1 MRYAGIDKC
10 DICNGNDVGVS
21 VFVQG
26 CHFCCKGCFNKET
39 WDFNGGKE
47 WNEEIEKQFI
57 ELISK
62 PYIKRVSILGGEP
75 LADEN
80 LELTFNIIALI
91 YGVCEQYNREIMV
104 WIYTGYTFEKIYDIQ
119 NIDNNS
125 AIYTF
130 EKIYDI
136 QNIDNNSAINPIIK
150 WMSGKTQLSLDE
162 SLSKSAQQWM
172 RNTILKYCDYLVDGR
187 FEIDKQDLTYSK
199 VKFAGSTNQR
209 IIDVQKT
216 LEKGEIVL
224 YEQNS

>member
-21 VFVQG
+21 IFVQG
-26 CHFCCKGCFNKET
+26 CHFHCKGCFNKET

-47 WNEEIEKQFI
+47 WNEEIEKRFI

-80 LELTFNIIALI
+80 LELTLHIMTLI
-91 YGVCEQYNREIMV
+91 SKICEQYDREIMI
-104 WIYTGYTFEKIYDIQ
+104 WIYTGYVFENIYDIK
-119 NIDNNS
+119 NIHNN
-125 AIYTF
+125 F
-130 EKIYDI
+130 PL
-136 QNIDNNSAINPIIK
+136 NPVLD
-150 WMSGKTQLSLDE
+150 WMSNKTSATFDE
-162 SLSKSAQQWM
+162 SVSKFICKAT
-172 RNTILKYCDYLVDGR
+172 RNKILQYCDYLVDGQ

-209 IIDVQKT
+209 IIDIQKT

>member
-21 VFVQG
+21 IFVQG
-26 CHFCCKGCFNKET
+26 CHFHCKGCFNKET

-47 WNEEIEKQFI
+47 WNDVIEKQFI

-80 LELTFNIIALI
+80 LELTFNIVALI

-104 WIYTGYTFEKIYDIQ
+104 WIYTGYTFEKIYNIQ
-119 NIDNNS
+119 NID
-125 AIYTF
+125 
-130 EKIYDI
+130 D
-136 QNIDNNSAINPIIK
+136 NSAINPMID

-162 SLSKSAQQWM
+162 SLNKSARQWM
-172 RNTILKYCDYLVDGR
+172 RNTILKHCDYIVDGR

>member
-21 VFVQG
+21 IFVQG
-26 CHFCCKGCFNKET
+26 CHFHCKGCFNKET

-104 WIYTGYTFEKIYDIQ
+104 WIYTGYTFEKIY
-119 NIDNNS
+119 N
-125 AIYTF
+125 
-130 EKIYDI
+130 I
-136 QNIDNNSAINPIIK
+136 QNIDNNSAINPIIE
-150 WMSGKTQLSLDE
+150 WMSGKTQLSLDK

-172 RNTILKYCDYLVDGR
+172 RNTILEYCDYLVDGR

-216 LEKGEIVL
+216 LKKGEIVL

>member
-75 LADEN
+75 LAGEN
-80 LELTFNIIALI
+80 LKLTLHIITLI
-91 YGVCEQYNREIMV
+91 GKICEQHNREIMV
-104 WIYTGYTFEKIYDIQ
+104 WIYTGYIFENLCDLKNTQ
-119 NIDNNS
+119 NNFS
-125 AIYTF
+125 L
-130 EKIYDI
+130 
-136 QNIDNNSAINPIIK
+136 NPILNWI
-150 WMSGKTQLSLDE
+150 SVQISKTFDE
-162 SLSKSAQQWM
+162 SANETIQKWR
-172 RNTILKYCDYLVDGR
+172 RNEILQYCDYLVDGR

-216 LEKGEIVL
+216 LKKGEIVL

>member
-10 DICNGNDVGVS
+10 DICNGNDIGVS

-91 YGVCEQYNREIMV
+91 YGVCEQYNREIMI
-104 WIYTGYTFEKIYDIQ
+104 WIYTGYTFEKIYNIQ
-119 NIDNNS
+119 NID
-125 AIYTF
+125 
-130 EKIYDI
+130 D
-136 QNIDNNSAINPIIK
+136 NSAINPIID

-162 SLSKSAQQWM
+162 SINKSAQRWM
-172 RNTILKYCDYLVDGR
+172 RNTILKHCDYLVDGQ

-209 IIDVQKT
+209 IIDLQKT

>member
-21 VFVQG
+21 IFVQG
-26 CHFCCKGCFNKET
+26 CHFHCKGCFNKET

-47 WNEEIEKQFI
+47 WNEEIEKRFI

-104 WIYTGYTFEKIYDIQ
+104 WIYTGYTFEKIY
-119 NIDNNS
+119 N
-125 AIYTF
+125 
-130 EKIYDI
+130 I
-136 QNIDNNSAINPIIK
+136 QNIDNNSAINPIIE

-172 RNTILKYCDYLVDGR
+172 RNTILEYCDYLVDGR

-209 IIDVQKT
+209 IIDIQKT

>member
-26 CHFCCKGCFNKET
+26 CHFCCNGCFNKET

-47 WNEEIEKQFI
+47 WNEEIEKRFI

-104 WIYTGYTFEKIYDIQ
+104 WIYTGYTFEKIY
-119 NIDNNS
+119 N
-125 AIYTF
+125 
-130 EKIYDI
+130 I
-136 QNIDNNSAINPIIK
+136 QNIDNNSAINPIIE
-150 WMSGKTQLSLDE
+150 WMSGKTQLSLDK

-172 RNTILKYCDYLVDGR
+172 RNTILEYCDYLVDGR

-209 IIDVQKT
+209 IIDIQKT

>member
-1 MRYAGIDKC
+1 MRYAKINSLDISNGEGI
-10 DICNGNDVGVS
+10 GVS
-21 VFVQG
+21 IFVQG
-26 CHFCCKGCFNKET
+26 CHFHCNGCFNKET

-80 LELTFNIIALI
+80 LELTQMLIALI
-91 YGVCEQYNREIMV
+91 LKISLSTNKKIMI
-104 WIYTGYTFEKIYDIQ
+104 WIYTGYILETIQ
-119 NIDNNS
+119 NDLHIANQKIFFCEQDKLSDDDID
-125 AIYTF
+125 
-130 EKIYDI
+130 K
-136 QNIDNNSAINPIIK
+136 IIK
-150 WMSGKTQLSLDE
+150 KRITIFDNDNRI
-162 SLSKSAQQWM
+162 K
-172 RNTILKYCDYLVDGR
+172 RNNIALLCDYIVDGR

-209 IIDVQKT
+209 IIDVKKT

>member
-21 VFVQG
+21 IFVQG
-26 CHFCCKGCFNKET
+26 CHFHCKGCFNKET

-125 AIYTF
+125 AI
-130 EKIYDI
+130 
-136 QNIDNNSAINPIIK
+136 NPIIE
-150 WMSGKTQLSLDE
+150 WMSGKTQLSLDK

-172 RNTILKYCDYLVDGR
+172 RNTILEYCDYLVDGR

-209 IIDVQKT
+209 IIDIQKT

>member
-1 MRYAGIDKC
+1 MRYAKINSLDISNGEGI
-10 DICNGNDVGVS
+10 GVA

-26 CHFCCKGCFNKET
+26 CHFHCKGCFNKET

-47 WNEEIEKQFI
+47 WNDEIKQQFI

-80 LELTFNIIALI
+80 LELTQTLI
-91 YGVCEQYNREIMV
+91 GLIFQTSLKINKKIKI
-104 WIYTGYTFEKIYDIQ
+104 WLYTGYVLETLRNDVITANQTIFSCNRDELYM
-119 NIDNNS
+119 
-125 AIYTF
+125 
-130 EKIYDI
+130 
-136 QNIDNNSAINPIIK
+136 AINTYNDDKRIK
-150 WMSGKTQLSLDE
+150 
-162 SLSKSAQQWM
+162 
-172 RNTILKYCDYLVDGR
+172 RNNIALVCDYIVDGQ

-209 IIDVQKT
+209 IIDVKKT
-216 LEKGEIVL
+216 LKKGELVL

>member
-1 MRYAGIDKC
+1 MRYAKINSLDISNGEGI
-10 DICNGNDVGVS
+10 GVS
-21 VFVQG
+21 IFVQG
-26 CHFCCKGCFNKET
+26 CHFHCKGCFNKET

-91 YGVCEQYNREIMV
+91 YGVCEQYNKEIMV
-104 WIYTGYTFEKIYDIQ
+104 WIYTGYTFEKIY
-119 NIDNNS
+119 N
-125 AIYTF
+125 
-130 EKIYDI
+130 I
-136 QNIDNNSAINPIIK
+136 QNIDNNSAINPIIE

-172 RNTILKYCDYLVDGR
+172 RNTILEYCDYLVDGR

-209 IIDVQKT
+209 IIDIQKT

>member
-21 VFVQG
+21 IFVQG
-26 CHFCCKGCFNKET
+26 CSFHCPGCFNKET

-80 LELTFNIIALI
+80 LELTQMLIALI
-91 YGVCEQYNREIMV
+91 LETSLSTNKKIMI
-104 WIYTGYTFEKIYDIQ
+104 WIYTGYILETIQ
-119 NIDNNS
+119 NDVHIANQEIFFCEQDKLSDDDID
-125 AIYTF
+125 
-130 EKIYDI
+130 K
-136 QNIDNNSAINPIIK
+136 IIK
-150 WMSGKTQLSLDE
+150 KKITIFDNDNRI
-162 SLSKSAQQWM
+162 K
-172 RNTILKYCDYLVDGR
+172 RNNIALMCDYIVDGR

-209 IIDVQKT
+209 IIDIQKT